1 MTPTVN
7 VNEHATYTNLLHILH
22 NRLSEA

>member
-7 VNEHATYTNLLHILH
+7 VNKHRTYTNLLHILH

>member
-7 VNEHATYTNLLHILH
+7 VNEHRTYTNLQHILRS
-22 NRLSEA
+22 RLSEA